1 MNEKIVGIIAVIV
14 VIAGGWYLLSKAP
27 ASTLKTTV
35 TTTTTTS
42 TAAQAGVTVV
52 YTDQG
57 FSPSS
62 VTVPPGTAVTFVNQS
77 TGGMWVASA
86 MHPTHTVYS
95 GTSLSQHCPDT
106 TNSTFD
112 ECAAAAPG
120 SSFSFT
126 FDKEGTWKYH
136 DHADAS
142 QTGVV
147 IVTASATT
155 QI

>member
-27 ASTLKTTV
+27 ANILQTTV
-35 TTTTTTS
+35 TTTTTTNP
-42 TAAQAGVTVV
+42 TTPTDVTVV

-62 VTVPPGTAVTFVNQS
+62 VTVPLGTAVTFVNRS
-77 TGGMWVASA
+77 AGGMWVASA
-86 MHPTHTVYS
+86 MHPTHIVYG
-95 GTSLSQHCPDT
+95 GTSLDQHCPDT
-106 TNSTFD
+106 TNSAFD
-112 ECAAAAPG
+112 ECTASAPG

-126 FDKEGTWKYH
+126 FNKEGAWKYH

-142 QTGVV
+142 QTGIV
-147 IVTASATT
+147 IVTASATAS
-155 QI
+155 I